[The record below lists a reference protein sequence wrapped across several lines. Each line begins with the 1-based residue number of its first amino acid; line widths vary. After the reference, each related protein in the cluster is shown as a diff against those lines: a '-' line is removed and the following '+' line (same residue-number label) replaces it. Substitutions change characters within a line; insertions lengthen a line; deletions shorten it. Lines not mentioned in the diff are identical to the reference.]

1 MDVLDNVKKYASG
14 VDMKRQV
21 LDAALEIIATDGPDQ
36 VSMREVAR
44 RSGVSHQAPYHHFGD
59 RAGIFAAIAEEG
71 FTLLAAEF
79 SKVLAESARPARGC
93 FEAYLSMAIT
103 RPGHFKV
110 MFRNDLCGMESH
122 PSTRAA
128 ADHGYNEL
136 LRMVERTIG
145 RPAGDNDAVTWA
157 SLLWST
163 AHGFATL
170 ILDGPLVAKLPPG
183 LSVEKHI
190 EDVVDLMTEM
200 VENQGQRMGLV
211 PVR

>member
-1 MDVLDNVKKYASG
+1 MLDIVKRYAVA
-14 VDMKRQV
+14 VDIKRQV

-71 FTLLAAEF
+71 FTLLAGEF
-79 SKVLAESARPARGC
+79 SKVLATNEAPARGC
-93 FEAYLSMAIT
+93 FEAYLAMAVN

-110 MFRNDLCGMESH
+110 MFRRDLCGLHTHEA
-122 PSTRAA
+122 TRVA
-128 ADHGYNEL
+128 ADNGYQEL

-145 RPAGDNDAVTWA
+145 RPAGEREAVTWA

-170 ILDGPLVAKLPPG
+170 ILDGPLIGKLPPD
-183 LSVEKHI
+183 LSVEQHI

-200 VENQGQRMGLV
+200 VENQAQRMGLT

>member
-1 MDVLDNVKKYASG
+1 MSRSTIQLVDVRRL
-14 VDMKRQV
+14 V
-21 LDAALEIIATDGPDQ
+21 LDAALEMIAADGPDV

-79 SKVLAESARPARGC
+79 SKVLAGSQSPSRGC
-93 FEAYLSMAIT
+93 FEAYLNMAIS

-110 MFRNDLCGMESH
+110 MFRRDLCGMATHEG
-122 PSTRAA
+122 TRVA
-128 ADHGYNEL
+128 ADHGYQEL

-145 RPAGDNDAVTWA
+145 RPTRQRDAVTWA
-157 SLLWST
+157 SLMWST

-170 ILDGPLVAKLPPG
+170 LIDGPLVAKLPDG
-183 LSVEKHI
+183 VSVEEHI
-190 EDVVDLMTEM
+190 DDVVTLMTEM
-200 VENQGQRMGLV
+200 VEQQARRMGLA
-211 PVR
+211 PV